1 MSLPYISKYYNS
13 VIIDENSL
21 KRDIK
26 VLTINFSM
34 IKYNYLKVKFEI
46 NIKSWYN
53 IIDIA
58 YNKIGVDKLWQQ
70 KVF

>member
-1 MSLPYISKYYNS
+1 M
-13 VIIDENSL
+13 
-21 KRDIK
+21 
-26 VLTINFSM
+26 TINFSM

-46 NIKSWYN
+46 NIKIWYN

>member
-13 VIIDENSL
+13 VIIDEISL

-46 NIKSWYN
+46 NIKLWYN

>member
-1 MSLPYISKYYNS
+1 
-13 VIIDENSL
+13 
-21 KRDIK
+21 
-26 VLTINFSM
+26 M

-46 NIKSWYN
+46 NIKLWYN

-70 KVF
+70 KVIKKIY

>member
-1 MSLPYISKYYNS
+1 MSLPYISQYYNS

-46 NIKSWYN
+46 NIKLWYN